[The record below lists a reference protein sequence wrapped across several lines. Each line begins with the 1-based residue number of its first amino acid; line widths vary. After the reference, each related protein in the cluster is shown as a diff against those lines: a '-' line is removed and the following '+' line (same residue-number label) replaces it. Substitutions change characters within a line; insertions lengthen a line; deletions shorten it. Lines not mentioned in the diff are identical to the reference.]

1 MRRNTAV
8 AALADRYFN
17 EQVARL
23 GPIPGGIHALPT
35 PEPKRKRGRP
45 RKQKVEI
52 IR

>member
-1 MRRNTAV
+1 MRKSAV

-23 GPIPGGIHALPT
+23 GPIAGAVHIP